1 MRGRE
6 ARAGGAAVC
15 RYVCVDTERG
25 WRPALR
31 RFPGPTIQI
40 DLNFR
45 RRVRAGGGAES
56 DPDRVTPAA
65 FIHTVPYTHISA
77 DATVCSEKSKKK
89 IALKRAKKKE
99 KIHETAKY

>member
-45 RRVRAGGGAES
+45 RRVRAGGDGGR
-56 DPDRVTPAA
+56 DPVWVTLAA
-65 FIHTVPYTHISA
+65 FYSHCPLHTHLSGRVG
-77 DATVCSEKSKKK
+77 V
-89 IALKRAKKKE
+89 L
-99 KIHETAKY
+99 